1 MAKFNA
7 ELKLWESAKLPY
19 PYPLDTF
26 MGEEILKK
34 LKETPYRVVQINQ
47 DNGHEI
53 RCEELRVS
61 SVRIAQNLIKSGI
74 KADDVIGVICKN
86 SNEVTFLLNAC
97 VLIGAPINP
106 LDLSITKDDI
116 KHLFGQTLPK
126 LVICDLEVFY
136 KVQQALTEL
145 KLDAKIHVTSK
156 NLIDG
161 ALSFFDLLTP
171 TGNEDEFISPKF
183 DQTAE
188 EKLLAILCSSGT
200 TGLPKGVK
208 ITHATVLIWTALF
221 FNSAPPTR
229 SLNFS
234 PIYWGTGFYPHILRA
249 FNANDS
255 QVLTNQAFSVETLL
269 EMVEQHQL
277 THLTLPPMHMI
288 AILNS
293 DFSKSCKHEYLKNI
307 TCVGS
312 IVSESLRQK
321 FSEVFPNKMLT
332 ITYGLTEIMI
342 STTRPGEFK
351 ENLSVG
357 SIFLPNIEMKIL
369 DDDEQRLG
377 VNEVGELCAKPAY
390 EFQVSFELKQT

>member
-34 LKETPYRVVQINQ
+34 LKETPDRVLQVNH

-53 RCEELRVS
+53 ICEELRVS

-97 VLIGAPINP
+97 ILIGAPINP
-106 LDLSITKDDI
+106 LDLSFTKDDI

-126 LVICDLEVFY
+126 LVICDLVVFD

-145 KLDAKIHVTSK
+145 KLNAKIHVTSK

-183 DQTAE
+183 SQTAH
-188 EKLLAILCSSGT
+188 EKILAILCSSGT

-208 ITHATVLIWTALF
+208 ITHSTALGWLILIRP
-221 FNSAPPTR
+221 STPTIT
-229 SLNFS
+229 LTFS

-249 FNANDS
+249 FAANDTKI
-255 QVLTNQAFSVETLL
+255 LTSQAFNVETLS
-269 EMVEQHQL
+269 EIVEKYQV
-277 THLTLPPMHMI
+277 TNLTLPPMHLI

-293 DFSKSCKHEYLKNI
+293 DFPQSCKHECLKNFY
-307 TCVGS
+307 CVGS
-312 IVSESLRQK
+312 IVSQSLRQK
-321 FSEVFPNKMLT
+321 FSEVFSDKMFT
-332 ITYGLTEIMI
+332 VHYGMTEILI
-342 STTRPGEFK
+342 SSTLPDEFK

-357 SIFLPNIEMKIL
+357 SFIFPNIEMKIV

-377 VNEVGELCAKPAY
+377 ANEVGELCVKSIY
-390 EFQVSFELKQT
+390 DFQVSFELTST